1 MTPEDTEPAAG
12 RDPGHTIARAVD
24 VLTFVA
30 GCAERTA
37 PGVVEVARALG
48 REKSVVSRQL
58 RVLAEAGLLRR
69 DPVGL
74 GYRVGPRLF
83 TIAARAHDGVLTEH
97 ARSVVDELSAGLR
110 ERIDVLVRDGGTVV
124 TIATAAPATPLQA
137 IGRVGFSY
145 PLLATAAGRCFL
157 VDSSD
162 ADVLA
167 LHGRYGS
174 AGGGPAAPDDAA
186 EVLRRVREIDTL
198 GYARADEEIDRSLSA
213 YAVPVRGADGSV
225 IAAVSCA
232 GPTERLADNAD
243 VLTRALQA
251 AATTFAERLGGPR
264 TSWSERTRGR
274 DRPAAAGVPAD
285 ASGRQE
291 VAS

>member
-1 MTPEDTEPAAG
+1 MTTVDTEPATG

-30 GCAERTA
+30 GCSERSA

-58 RVLAEAGLLRR
+58 RVLADSGLLRR

-74 GYRVGPRLF
+74 GYRIGPRLF

-97 ARSVVDELSAGLR
+97 ARSVVDELSASLR

-137 IGRVGFSY
+137 IGRVGLSY

-157 VDSSD
+157 VDASD
-162 ADVLA
+162 ADVRA
-167 LHGRYGS
+167 LHGRYG
-174 AGGGPAAPDDAA
+174 ADGGGPAAPQDAQ
-186 EVLRRVREIDTL
+186 EVLARVRSVAAL
-198 GYARADEEIDRSLSA
+198 GYSRADEEIDRSLSA
-213 YAVPVRGADGSV
+213 FAVPVRGADGSV
-225 IAAVSCA
+225 TAAVSCA
-232 GPTERLADNAD
+232 GPTERLADN
-243 VLTRALQA
+243 VMILTSALRA
-251 AATTFAERLGGPR
+251 AADTFAERLGA
-264 TSWSERTRGR
+264 SHR
-274 DRPAAAGVPAD
+274 D
-285 ASGRQE
+285 E
-291 VAS
+291 VIR